1 MKLLF
6 DLNSLR
12 PPRSGV
18 GYYTQHLLEG
28 LWQRPD
34 VDALAGW
41 AGATVHEGDELQA
54 LLRDGAALANVART
68 TRGPTAAAI
77 RFARNIPGAYQAR
90 TFLRDRSS
98 ARLRDDFARR
108 GYLYHETNFIASRY
122 RGPTVV
128 TIHDLSHRPHPEFH
142 PREAVRYLDE
152 GLPRTLAQAQA
163 VIAVSRYTKQA
174 IHDLFGL
181 PDEKV
186 VAIHLGVESSFRPY
200 DGAECEA
207 ALAMHGL
214 RHRGFILSV
223 CTLQPRKNLPRLV
236 EAFGRLPARVRDAFP
251 LVLVGAD
258 GWMNSGLMRAIAQLV
273 EARQVIVPGYV
284 SRHDLGRLFAS
295 AALFAYPSLYEGFG
309 LPVLEAMASGTPV
322 LTSNVTSLPEV
333 TGGAALEVDPRSV
346 DAIADG
352 LARLADDDALRGALT
367 AKGLLRATEF
377 TWASTVEQTC
387 GVYRSLGAHEY

>member
-28 LWQRPD
+28 LLQRPD

-41 AGATVHEGDELQA
+41 VGAAIHENGGLQA
-54 LLRDGAALANVART
+54 LLHDETVPVTRAAHRPL
-68 TRGPTAAAI
+68 AAAI
-77 RFARNIPGAYQAR
+77 RAARNIPGAYQAR

-128 TIHDLSHRPHPEFH
+128 TIHDVSHRPHPEFH
-142 PREAVRYLDE
+142 PREAVRYLDD
-152 GLPRTLAQAQA
+152 GLPRTLAQAQT
-163 VIAVSRYTKQA
+163 VIAVSHYTKRA
-174 IHDLFGL
+174 LHDLFGL

-186 VAIHLGVESSFRPY
+186 VAIHLGVDPLFRPY
-200 DGAECEA
+200 DAADCGAVLA
-207 ALAMHGL
+207 AHGL

-236 EAFGRLPARVRDAFP
+236 EAFCRMPAGVREAFP
-251 LVLVGAD
+251 LVLIGAD
-258 GWMNSGLMRAIAQLV
+258 GWMNSTLMRAIAPLV
-273 EARQVIVPGYV
+273 AARQVIVPGYV
-284 SRHDLGRLFAS
+284 SRHDLARLFAS

-333 TGGAALEVDPRSV
+333 AGGAALEVDPRSI

-352 LARLADDDALRGALT
+352 LSRLADDASLRDVLGG
-367 AKGLLRATEF
+367 KGLLRAAQF
-377 TWASTVEQTC
+377 TWASTVEKTC
-387 GVYRSLGAHEY
+387 DVYRSLGA